1 MAYVRYVK
9 KMNRNRNKTKK
20 EACHETYESLG
31 AILLLDFGMDWG
43 NADNDGG

>member
-20 EACHETYESLG
+20 EACHETYESLV